1 MTAQSAFTG
10 LLLAGLAAMAVP
22 APASTTQSPHPDPV
36 AEAAG
41 FSAIAPAG
49 EGWLA
54 AVSRADGRISFTRR
68 STHQGA
74 VARVT
79 FILIGAIDASARA
92 AGVAGDSLA
101 HLLMSEE
108 VAAARAEGRAS
119 GDYRLGDVQV
129 SDTLAERL
137 AVYVL
142 RYRREMTSWKYAGWA
157 EATTVYFYFAPDF
170 PEQHRLMRVQ
180 VSERFQVRST
190 GNQAPDDSATAWSL
204 IQQLQGGGSSLSLR

>member
-1 MTAQSAFTG
+1 MTTQSAFTG
-10 LLLAGLAAMAVP
+10 FLLAGLAGMAVP

-36 AEAAG
+36 AEVAG

-49 EGWLA
+49 EGWLT

-79 FILIGAIDASARA
+79 SIVIGMIDADAGA
-92 AGVAGDSLA
+92 AGVAGDSLVGLRVSGEIA
-101 HLLMSEE
+101 H
-108 VAAARAEGRAS
+108 ARAEGRAS
-119 GDYRLGDVQV
+119 GDYRLADVQV
-129 SDTLAERL
+129 SDTLVGQVE
-137 AVYVL
+137 VYVL

-190 GNQAPDDSATAWSL
+190 GNRAPDDSATAWSL
-204 IQQLQGGGSSLSLR
+204 IQQLQGQGAGLSLR